1 MSDKKFEFSRR
12 KALLGLSTIGA
23 GAAFGGA
30 GTMAFLNDPEMIE
43 NNVVTA
49 GNLDL
54 KIDWEEHYNGEIIE
68 TQPPADNPG
77 PIFELDDVKP
87 GDYGEATISLHVY
100 DNPAYIWLAGELT
113 ASEENG
119 QREPELETEGEDGDG
134 IGELADAIYA
144 RLWYD
149 DDCDNKF
156 DRVAGGQELEVALV
170 SDDSGSMRG
179 SNLTALKTA
188 ATGFVDNFSSPDEG
202 AAISF
207 SYGATVDQ
215 ELTTNYEAI
224 KSAIGGYT
232 AGGGTDIAAG
242 IEAARDELLNG
253 TNATASATKVMV
265 LLSDGRSD
273 EAAAKD
279 KATIAKGDGI
289 RIITVALGSGAD
301 TTLMEEIASSPDDA
315 YVGGIDDLGTIY
327 SSIATSIFSGE
338 QVITEGTLTEVLAYL
353 NGDIALDG
361 DRSTEEVDCYTANT
375 KHCLGFEWWLPKEA
389 ATKFSPTAR
398 RSTSTS
404 TPNSAGTTRPPRIPG
419 LPTAEHAERTVE
431 HKETTRSAATPLFV
445 SDERFRTR

>member
-12 KALLGLSTIGA
+12 KALLGLGTIGA

-30 GTMAFLNDPEMIE
+30 GTMAFLNDPETIK
-43 NNVVTA
+43 NNTVTA

-68 TQPPADNPG
+68 TQPPIDNPG
-77 PIFELDDVKP
+77 PIFMLDDVKP

-113 ASEENG
+113 ESAENG
-119 QREPELETEGEDGDG
+119 QREPELETEGEDTDG
-134 IGELADAIYA
+134 MGELADAIHA

-170 SDDSGSMRG
+170 SDVSGSMRG

-188 ATGFVDNFSSPDEG
+188 ATNFVDNFSSPDEG

-207 SYGATVDQ
+207 ASTAGVDQ
-215 ELTTNYEAI
+215 ELTTDYSAI
-224 KSAIGGYT
+224 KSAISGYS
-232 AGGGTDIAAG
+232 AGGGTDISAG
-242 IEAARDELLNG
+242 IDAARNELLNG

-265 LLSDGRSD
+265 LLSDGQSN
-273 EAAAKD
+273 EAAAKNS
-279 KATIAKGDGI
+279 ASTAKGDGI

-315 YVGGIDDLGTIY
+315 YVGGVDDLGTIY
-327 SSIATSIFSGE
+327 STIATSIFTGE
-338 QVITEGTLTEVLAYL
+338 QVITEGSLTEVLAYL
-353 NGDIALDG
+353 NDGILLDG
-361 DRSTEEVDCYTANT
+361 DRSTEEADCYSANT
-375 KHCLGFEWWLPKEA
+375 KHCLGFEWWLPKEVDNEVQSDSA
-389 ATKFSPTAR
+389 KFDFDFYAEQCRHNPEPMNPWS
-398 RSTSTS
+398 
-404 TPNSAGTTRPPRIPG
+404 NSA
-419 LPTAEHAERTVE
+419 
-431 HKETTRSAATPLFV
+431 
-445 SDERFRTR
+445 